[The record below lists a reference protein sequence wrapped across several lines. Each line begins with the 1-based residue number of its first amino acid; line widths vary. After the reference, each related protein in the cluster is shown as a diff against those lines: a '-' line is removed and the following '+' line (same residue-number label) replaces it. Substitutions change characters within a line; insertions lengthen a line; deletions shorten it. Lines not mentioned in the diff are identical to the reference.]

1 MIRQEAKSI
10 TKWPDVYLVAHFTV
24 CIHTSPQ
31 DNLDCQ
37 EREITWVKSQEIANV
52 HHFYLKKKNKFI
64 GSNQGYPL
72 KKKKNIYI
80 GGLRVSNELSLL

>member
-52 HHFYLKKKNKFI
+52 HHFYLKKKQVHRFK
-64 GSNQGYPL
+64 SRVPL
-72 KKKKNIYI
+72 KKKKKYIYRRLEGI
-80 GGLRVSNELSLL
+80 